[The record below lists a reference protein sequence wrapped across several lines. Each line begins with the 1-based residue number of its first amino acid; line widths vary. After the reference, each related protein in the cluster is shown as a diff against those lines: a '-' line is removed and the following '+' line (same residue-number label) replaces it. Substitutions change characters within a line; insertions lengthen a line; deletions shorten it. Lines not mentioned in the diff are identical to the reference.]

1 MMTWHMYGTDDDV
14 ADLTLAATW
23 QILRWLIF
31 SLQLTL
37 NCFSVIS
44 FSVIGFEALL
54 FRHSLQSTLHLA
66 SLHVCV
72 LDVSRSGRIQSE
84 VQAFYCLA
92 GCAIP
97 AIYTH
102 TGSAKRGIRQTMAPH
117 FVLALTFLF
126 AIIGISAA
134 DPTAYEV
141 LASFGFP
148 EGLLPKTVENAGAD
162 YVLDGSGAFELHL
175 EGSCKF
181 TIPGSYEVKYDSRIA
196 GSIESDRLHSL
207 TGISVHIFYM
217 WWNID
222 AITVS
227 GQDLT
232 FQVGPF
238 SSSFPAE
245 NFDEN
250 PMCSGRSHGH
260 ADH

>member
-1 MMTWHMYGTDDDV
+1 METDNHSFGRRASFNGNHRVDSDEG
-14 ADLTLAATW
+14 ADSLPHIAASTLPIHRVVDIKGSKAS
-23 QILRWLIF
+23 F
-31 SLQLTL
+31 D
-37 NCFSVIS
+37 IS
-44 FSVIGFEALL
+44 N
-54 FRHSLQSTLHLA
+54 RHSISAGVRSRRVAFWADSKQSACDRVSCWLRHSCHLHSHRL
-66 SLHVCV
+66 
-72 LDVSRSGRIQSE
+72 GIK
-84 VQAFYCLA
+84 
-92 GCAIP
+92 
-97 AIYTH
+97 
-102 TGSAKRGIRQTMAPH
+102 TGLGKRRIRQTMAPH

-175 EGSCKF
+175 EGACKF
-181 TIPGSYEVKYDSRIA
+181 TIPGSYEVRYDSRIA

-207 TGISVHIFYM
+207 SGISVHIFYM